1 MSGRDRCYALPELQQ
16 WETAQVDDYVW
27 GNPGAID
34 SCGKAHDTVGGD
46 LVSMADSLA
55 TMDVS
60 GFWTGD
66 AATAFTSMRD
76 RVAPAV
82 RGLGAMHKETAT
94 ALGTWQRHLAVY
106 REDCGTAIATGN
118 QGWHL
123 YQTTSCTNTEAQTKM
138 ANGKTGITN
147 AVTARDGGGRTAKS
161 ALEAAAAKA
170 DVPGSQPTGSQQ
182 TGTNGHPPMPHQV
195 STVPGQVGQAPSGQ
209 EPVPAMG
216 PFAAGQPWPYVDP
229 ANGRYV
235 RPVPG
240 PWAIGRQPWEYVDGN
255 P

>member
-16 WETAQVDDYVW
+16 WETAQVDHYVW
-27 GNPGAID
+27 GSPGGID
-34 SCGKAHDTVGGD
+34 SCGKAHATAGD
-46 LVSMADSLA
+46 DLDSIADSLA
-55 TMDVS
+55 RMDVS
-60 GFWTGD
+60 DFWTGD
-66 AATAFTSMRD
+66 AAAAFSTLRD

-82 RGLGAMHKETAT
+82 RGLGALHKETAA

-106 REDCGTAIATGN
+106 QEDCGTAITTGK

-123 YQTTSCTNTEAQTKM
+123 YRTTSCDNAEARTKM
-138 ANGKTGITN
+138 ATGKTGI
-147 AVTARDGGGRTAKS
+147 AAAMSSRDGSARTGRTA
-161 ALEAAAAKA
+161 LETAASKA
-170 DVPGSQPTGSQQ
+170 DVPTTPPG
-182 TGTNGHPPMPHQV
+182 GTNGHAPMPHQV
-195 STVPGQVGQAPSGQ
+195 STVPGQVGTAPSGR

-216 PFAAGQPWPYVDP
+216 PFAAGRPWPYVDP

-240 PWAIGRQPWEYVDGN
+240 PWAIGKQPWEYVDG